1 MLTVGISRKVVMRLL
16 ESRNLT
22 SFEIRVLLNTLEIK
36 KGQTLSYKEL
46 AKKSGR
52 PKAARAVGNIMNK
65 NPFPLL
71 IPCHRVTASNGKIGG
86 YAYGVGI
93 KKLLLKAEGARY

>member
-1 MLTVGISRKVVMRLL
+1 MEISREIVTRLL
-16 ESRNLT
+16 HGRDLT
-22 SFEIRVLLNTLEIK
+22 SFERQVLLNTFEIK

-46 AKKSGR
+46 ATKSGR

-93 KKLLLKAEGARY
+93 KKLLLKAEGAKY